1 MTCMKVAEEL
11 KRGERDYVAP
21 SCKMMTIEETSLL
34 AGTQTSGGSAG
45 SLLPPKPGEE
55 TSDPNTAKEG
65 NVSVW
70 DE

>member
-1 MTCMKVAEEL
+1 MTCMKVTEEL

-34 AGTQTSGGSAG
+34 AGTQDKKPDPLG
-45 SLLPPKPGEE
+45 PPTGPDV
-55 TSDPNTAKEG
+55 TDPNTAKEG